1 MIQREGG
8 IMDFFNSEAFEAVK
22 GTVLEYGM
30 KVILC
35 IIFLLIGLKVIK
47 VIVKRLHKLMEKKNV
62 DKTVTKFASS
72 MVNIVLKV
80 LLVVA
85 LAGTLG
91 VKETSFVAILGA
103 TGFAVGMALQGSL
116 ANFAAGIILLILRPI
131 KIGDFVE
138 VAGMTG
144 TVSVIQVFSTE
155 LKTLDNKTVIIPNGN
170 IIGSNIVNYSVEATR
185 RVDFTFGVDYSA
197 DIKQVK
203 ELLLSVANA
212 HELVLED
219 PGAFVGLSELGDSS
233 VNFALRVWVNA
244 ADYWTVYFDIMETV
258 KEKLDAENIGI
269 PYPHIQIV
277 KD

>member
-1 MIQREGG
+1 
-8 IMDFFNSEAFEAVK
+8 MDFFKSAAFEAVK
-22 GTVLEYGM
+22 GTVLEYGL

-35 IIFLLIGLKVIK
+35 IVFLLIGLKIIK
-47 VIVKRLHKLMEKKNV
+47 VIVKRIHKLMEKNDV
-62 DKTVTKFASS
+62 DKTVTKFTSS
-72 MVNIVLKV
+72 MVNIILKI
-80 LLVVA
+80 LLIIA

-103 TGFAVGMALQGSL
+103 VGFAIGMALQGSL
-116 ANFAAGIILLILRPI
+116 ANFAAGIILLVLRPI

-138 VAGMTG
+138 IAGVTG
-144 TVSVIQVFSTE
+144 SVSSIQVFSTE
-155 LKTLDNKTVIIPNGN
+155 LKTVDNKTIIVPNGN
-170 IIGSNIVNYSVEATR
+170 IIGTNIVNYSIEATR

-203 ELLLSVANA
+203 EALLSVANA

-219 PGAFVGLSELGDSS
+219 PGVFVGLAELGDSS

-244 ADYWTVYFDIMETV
+244 TDYWTVYFDIMETM